1 MLRKRS
7 ITINGHATSYSI
19 EDEFHSE
26 LVRLARLEGMSL
38 AALVARLDA
47 ERPDTQ
53 NLSSAIR
60 LHVLKAA
67 LERGGNPSDERR

>member
-19 EDEFHSE
+19 EDAFHSE
-26 LVRLARLEGMSL
+26 LVRLAKVDGVSL
-38 AALVARLDA
+38 AALVARLDS
-47 ERPDTQ
+47 ERKDGQ

-60 LHVLKAA
+60 LHVLNAA
-67 LERGGNPSDERR
+67 LERGGSGERR

>member
-19 EDEFHSE
+19 EDAFHAE
-26 LVRLARLEGMSL
+26 LARLARASGISL

-47 ERPDTQ
+47 ERPDGQ

-67 LERGGNPSDERR
+67 LEPGHRQSS